1 VDGKTE
7 LAQSRAA
14 RIERAFNG
22 DQDIVSVS
30 LVLRVQRRRW
40 IVVIISW
47 AFTAQKQNTKAAW
60 KKHSAASKVNRL
72 FMKR

>member
-1 VDGKTE
+1 MDGKTE

-22 DQDIVSVS
+22 HQDIVS

-40 IVVIISW
+40 IVVIIPW
-47 AFTAQKQNTKAAW
+47 AFPAQKQNTKAAW
-60 KKHSAASKVNRL
+60 KKHSAASKV
-72 FMKR
+72 MKR